1 MDLALSETQ
10 QLIRDS
16 VRDYL
21 EREVSFDR
29 VREVETSND
38 YDRELWEGFQQL
50 GWLGLPFPEEIG
62 GSGGSR
68 TDLAVLI
75 EELAKRAV
83 IIPMLETMVAALV
96 IHQFGT
102 GKPSREILSAVL
114 SGEAIVVPAIL
125 EQSDKF
131 DDIQMRVRN
140 DKLRGE
146 KYFVDY
152 GQVATH
158 HLVAA
163 MKGREIG
170 LYLVDANDAAVQA
183 APLHTIGR
191 TPQARVT
198 YDGVAAVQ
206 ICGGDGYRQL
216 VQLGRALA
224 AIQCLG
230 YAQQA
235 LDMTVEYT
243 SHRVQFG
250 QPIGSFQAVQHHCAN
265 MATMVEASRFLA
277 YEAVWSIDNDVAT
290 DEQIAIAKASASRT
304 ATEVTMQA
312 HQLHGGIGI
321 AEEYDLHFFS
331 LRGKE
336 SALTWGSAEECLAAI
351 ADSVEEL
358 EDWLPMR
365 TGGTT
370 ATKKPRK
377 SARRASRTKSK
388 SRAR

>member
-21 EREVSFDR
+21 GREVPFDR
-29 VREVETSND
+29 VREVERSGD
-38 YDRELWEGFQQL
+38 YDRDLWKGLQQL

-68 TDLAVLI
+68 VDLAVLI
-75 EELAKRAV
+75 EELSKRAV
-83 IIPMLETMVAALV
+83 IIPILETMISALT
-96 IHQFGT
+96 IHQFGK
-102 GKPSREILSAVL
+102 GRAARDIVSSVL

-125 EQSDKF
+125 EAADDF
-131 DDIQMRVRN
+131 DSIKMRARN
-140 DKLRGE
+140 GKLRGE

-152 GQVATH
+152 GQGATH

-163 MKGREIG
+163 VEAGDVG
-170 LYLVDANDAAVQA
+170 LFLVDANDSAVQME
-183 APLHTIGR
+183 PLHSIGR
-191 TPQARVT
+191 IPQALVT
-198 YDGVAAVQ
+198 YDGVAAVP
-206 ICGGDGYRQL
+206 ICGSDGYRAL
-216 VQLGRALA
+216 VRLGRALA

-230 YAQQA
+230 CAQQA

-243 SHRVQFG
+243 SSRVQFG

-277 YEAVWSIDNDVAT
+277 YEAVWAIDKDVAT
-290 DEQIAIAKASASRT
+290 DEQIALAKACASRT
-304 ATEVTMQA
+304 VSEVTMQA

-321 AEEYDLHFFS
+321 VEEYDLHFFS

-336 SALTWGSAEECLAAI
+336 RALSWGSAEECLAIVAG
-351 ADSVEEL
+351 SVEKE
-358 EDWLPMR
+358 EDWLSMR
-365 TGGTT
+365 PGKST
-370 ATKKPRK
+370 ARK
-377 SARRASRTKSK
+377 SRRTARRAGGARRTSRKK
-388 SRAR
+388 

>member
-1 MDLALSETQ
+1 MDLALTETQ
-10 QLIRDS
+10 QLVRDS

-21 EREVSFDR
+21 VREVPFDR
-29 VREVETSND
+29 VREVERSGD
-38 YDRELWEGFQQL
+38 FDRELWKGLQQL
-50 GWLGLPFPEEIG
+50 GWLGLPFPEDVG

-68 TDLAVLI
+68 ADLAVLI
-75 EELAKRAV
+75 EELSKRAV

-96 IHQFGT
+96 IHQFGK

-131 DDIQMRVRN
+131 DDIQMKVRN
-140 DKLRGE
+140 RKLRGE

-152 GQVATH
+152 GQAATH

-163 MKGREIG
+163 VEGGDVG
-170 LYLVDANDAAVQA
+170 LFLVDANNSAVQA
-183 APLHTIGR
+183 ERLHSIGGI
-191 TPQARVT
+191 PQARVK
-198 YDGVAAVQ
+198 YDGAAAVP
-206 ICGGDGYRQL
+206 ICGSDGYRAL

-230 YAQQA
+230 CAQQA

-250 QPIGSFQAVQHHCAN
+250 VPIGSFQAVQHHCAN

-277 YEAVWSIDNDVAT
+277 YEAVWAIDKGVAT
-290 DEQIAIAKASASRT
+290 DDQIAIAKACASQT
-304 ATEVTMQA
+304 VSEVTMQA

-321 AEEYDLHFFS
+321 VEEYDLHFFS

-336 SALTWGSAEECLAAI
+336 RALSWGSAEECLAII
-351 ADSVEEL
+351 AGSVEEI

-365 TGGTT
+365 SVEG
-370 ATKKPRK
+370 ASRKPRK
-377 SARRASRTKSK
+377 SGRRATKRTSR
-388 SRAR
+388 RQ